1 MSKRI
6 TVNDLA
12 KDLVAH
18 KTANAERWKTVFNE
32 LNDIKSEVSNINS
45 TIKTATFGVFGFIG
59 ALAIALITVMI

>member
-12 KDLVAH
+12 KDLIAH

>member
-32 LNDIKSEVSNINS
+32 LNDIKLEVSNINS

>member
-1 MSKRI
+1 MSKRT

-12 KDLVAH
+12 KDLAAH

-32 LNDIKSEVSNINS
+32 LNDIKSEVANINS
-45 TIKTATFGVFGFIG
+45 TIKTAVFGLFSFVG

>member
-32 LNDIKSEVSNINS
+32 FNDIKSEVSNINS

>member
-32 LNDIKSEVSNINS
+32 LNVIKSEVSNINS
-45 TIKTATFGVFGFIG
+45 TIKTATFGVFGIIG